1 MVRNGP
7 VVTHSLCFH
16 GFHGTLTRLGQGE
29 GRRFHGVISHVLSLM
44 PSNLRLGELVSRSER
59 LKREEVTRVLGE
71 REIENY
77 C

>member
-59 LKREEVTRVLGE
+59 E
-71 REIENY
+71 RNNDKSKELAK
-77 C
+77 

>member
-59 LKREEVTRVLGE
+59 E
-71 REIENY
+71 RNNDNSKELAK
-77 C
+77 